1 MTEAEYK
8 EIERQLAIAKK
19 HEEASLNRIRNKK
32 HVIPPVN
39 RS

>member
-1 MTEAEYK
+1 MTKEEYE